1 MPRLLLS
8 GFNLDRQHRWAAIL
22 PAPPR
27 GQAGVLPPATLATKC
42 GVYCY
47 TGFVLVAP
55 VDRGEV
61 GLTRR
66 ARCLA
71 QGRSVGGA
79 AGAAHI
85 PPPLDRAIPA
95 VICLGQSGASDEPPL
110 PIMHPAYNSLHSASD
125 SRSLG
130 LRLQNGGSAEL
141 STSATMSLVGHR
153 LTGAW
158 HCRRSDFHPI
168 PLLPVTSPEGLLGWE
183 AERFTGCRH
192 PGLRRDWKASPT
204 CATIIPQ
211 AAGAA
216 RKLPAETRRFT
227 GLNQG
232 EIDDNPDK
240 PTAV

>member
-22 PAPPR
+22 PALPR

-71 QGRSVGGA
+71 QGRSVGGS
-79 AGAAHI
+79 AGAAPI
-85 PPPLDRAIPA
+85 PPRLNRAIPA
-95 VICLGQSGASDEPPL
+95 VICLGQPGASDEPPL
-110 PIMHPAYNSLHSASD
+110 PIMHSAYNSLHSASD

-130 LRLQNGGSAEL
+130 LRVQNGRIRSAFYLGRDVSCGSPPDGSPALPKVRFPPNSAPHRHFAEG
-141 STSATMSLVGHR
+141 V
-153 LTGAW
+153 
-158 HCRRSDFHPI
+158 FF
-168 PLLPVTSPEGLLGWE
+168 GW
-183 AERFTGCRH
+183 
-192 PGLRRDWKASPT
+192 
-204 CATIIPQ
+204 
-211 AAGAA
+211 
-216 RKLPAETRRFT
+216 
-227 GLNQG
+227 
-232 EIDDNPDK
+232 
-240 PTAV
+240 